1 MMTISLMGYM
11 GSGKT
16 LVSKELSILNNFK
29 IFDLDTE
36 ISKQNNR
43 SITEIFKEKGEIFF
57 RKTEKEVLE
66 KILSSEKNIILSL
79 GGGTP
84 CYYNNIDSINEK
96 TISVFLKT
104 NVKNLAQRLSSEKD
118 KRPLIQNISNEDLP
132 EFIAKHLFE
141 RNPFYNQA
149 KITINT
155 DNLSAIEIAEEILTQ
170 IKQIQ

>member
-1 MMTISLMGYM
+1 M

-104 NVKNLAQRLSSEKD
+104 NVKTLAQRLSSEKD

-155 DNLSAIEIAEEILTQ
+155 DNLSAREIAEEILSQ

>member
-1 MMTISLMGYM
+1 M

-104 NVKNLAQRLSSEKD
+104 NVKTLAQRLSSEKD

-155 DNLSAIEIAEEILTQ
+155 DNLSTKEIAEEILTQ
-170 IKQIQ
+170 IKLIQ

>member
-1 MMTISLMGYM
+1 M

-16 LVSKELSILNNFK
+16 LVSKELSILNNLK

-36 ISKQNNR
+36 ISKQNNS
-43 SITEIFKEKGEIFF
+43 SIAEIFKKKGEIFF

-66 KILSSEKNIILSL
+66 KILSTEKNIILSL

-104 NVKNLAQRLSSEKD
+104 NVKTLAQRLSSEKD

-155 DNLSAIEIAEEILTQ
+155 DNLSAREIAEEILTQ

>member
-1 MMTISLMGYM
+1 M

-16 LVSKELSILNNFK
+16 LVSKELSVLNNFK

-66 KILSSEKNIILSL
+66 KILSTEKNIILSL

-96 TISVFLKT
+96 TISVFLRT
-104 NVKNLAQRLSSEKD
+104 NVKTLAQRLSSEKD

-155 DNLSAIEIAEEILTQ
+155 DNLSAREIAEEILTQ
-170 IKQIQ
+170 IKLIT

>member
-1 MMTISLMGYM
+1 M

-16 LVSKELSILNNFK
+16 LVSKELSVLNNFK

-84 CYYNNIDSINEK
+84 CYYNNIDRINEK

-104 NVKNLAQRLSSEKD
+104 NVKTLAQRLLSEKD

-155 DNLSAIEIAEEILTQ
+155 DNLSAREIAEEILTQ
-170 IKQIQ
+170 IKQIP

>member
-1 MMTISLMGYM
+1 M

-66 KILSSEKNIILSL
+66 KILSTEKNIILSL

-155 DNLSAIEIAEEILTQ
+155 DNLSTKEIAEEILTQ

>member
-1 MMTISLMGYM
+1 MGYM

-16 LVSKELSILNNFK
+16 LVSKELSVLNNFK

-36 ISKQNNR
+36 ISKQNNS
-43 SITEIFKEKGEIFF
+43 SIAEIFKKKGEIFF

-84 CYYNNIDSINEK
+84 CYYNNIDRINEK

-104 NVKNLAQRLSSEKD
+104 NVKTLTQRLSSEKD

-155 DNLSAIEIAEEILTQ
+155 DNLSAREIAEEILTQ
-170 IKQIQ
+170 IKQIP

>member
-1 MMTISLMGYM
+1 M

-16 LVSKELSILNNFK
+16 LVSKELNILNNFK

-66 KILSSEKNIILSL
+66 KILSTEKNIILSL

-84 CYYNNIDSINEK
+84 CYYNNIDHINEK

-104 NVKNLAQRLSSEKD
+104 NVKTLAQRLSSEKD

-155 DNLSAIEIAEEILTQ
+155 DNLSAREIAEEILTQ
-170 IKQIQ
+170 IKLIP

>member
-1 MMTISLMGYM
+1 M

-36 ISKQNNR
+36 ISKQNNPQNAQ
-43 SITEIFKEKGEIFF
+43 IFKKKGEIFF

-84 CYYNNIDSINEK
+84 CYYNNIDRINEK

-104 NVKNLAQRLSSEKD
+104 NVKTLAQRLLSEKD

-155 DNLSAIEIAEEILTQ
+155 DNLSAREIAEEILTQ
-170 IKQIQ
+170 IKLIP

>member
-1 MMTISLMGYM
+1 M

-16 LVSKELSILNNFK
+16 LVSKELSILNNLK

-36 ISKQNNR
+36 ISKQNNS
-43 SITEIFKEKGEIFF
+43 SIAEIFKKKGEIFF

-66 KILSSEKNIILSL
+66 KILSTEKNIILSL

-104 NVKNLAQRLSSEKD
+104 NVKTLAQRLSSEKD

-155 DNLSAIEIAEEILTQ
+155 DNLSAREIAEEILTQ
-170 IKQIQ
+170 IKQIP

>member
-1 MMTISLMGYM
+1 M

-16 LVSKELSILNNFK
+16 LVSKELNILNNFK
-29 IFDLDTE
+29 IFDLDAE

-57 RKTEKEVLE
+57 RKIEKEVLE
-66 KILSSEKNIILSL
+66 KILSTEKNIILSL

-104 NVKNLAQRLSSEKD
+104 NVKTLAQRLSSEKD

-155 DNLSAIEIAEEILTQ
+155 DNLSAREIAEEILTQ
-170 IKQIQ
+170 IKLIP

>member
-1 MMTISLMGYM
+1 M

-16 LVSKELSILNNFK
+16 LVSKELNILNNFK

-36 ISKQNNR
+36 ISKQNNS
-43 SITEIFKEKGEIFF
+43 SIAEIFKKKGEIFF

-96 TISVFLKT
+96 TISIFLKT
-104 NVKNLAQRLSSEKD
+104 NVKTLAQRLSSEKD

-155 DNLSAIEIAEEILTQ
+155 DNLSAREIAEEILTQ

>member
-1 MMTISLMGYM
+1 MGYM

-16 LVSKELSILNNFK
+16 LVSKELSVLNNFK

-66 KILSSEKNIILSL
+66 KILSTEKNIILSL

-104 NVKNLAQRLSSEKD
+104 NVKTLAQRLSSEKD

-155 DNLSAIEIAEEILTQ
+155 DNLSTKEIAEEILTQ

>member
-1 MMTISLMGYM
+1 M

-16 LVSKELSILNNFK
+16 LVSKELNILNNFK

-66 KILSSEKNIILSL
+66 KIISTEKNIILSL

-104 NVKNLAQRLSSEKD
+104 NVKTLAQRLSSEKD

-155 DNLSAIEIAEEILTQ
+155 DNLSAREIAEEILTQ

>member
-1 MMTISLMGYM
+1 M

-16 LVSKELSILNNFK
+16 LVSKELNILNNFK
-29 IFDLDTE
+29 IFDLDAE

-57 RKTEKEVLE
+57 RKIEKEFLE
-66 KILSSEKNIILSL
+66 KILSTEKNIILSL

-104 NVKNLAQRLSSEKD
+104 NVKTLAQRLSSEKD

-155 DNLSAIEIAEEILTQ
+155 DNLSAREIAEEILTQ
-170 IKQIQ
+170 IKLIP

>member
-1 MMTISLMGYM
+1 M

-66 KILSSEKNIILSL
+66 KILSTEKNIILSL

-104 NVKNLAQRLSSEKD
+104 NVKTLAQRLSSEKD

-155 DNLSAIEIAEEILTQ
+155 DNLSTREIAEEILTQ
-170 IKQIQ
+170 IKLIQ

>member
-1 MMTISLMGYM
+1 MGYM

-16 LVSKELSILNNFK
+16 LVSKELNILNNFK
-29 IFDLDTE
+29 IFDLDAE

-57 RKTEKEVLE
+57 RKIEKEVLE
-66 KILSSEKNIILSL
+66 KILSTEKNIILSL

-104 NVKNLAQRLSSEKD
+104 NVKTLAQRLSSEKD

-155 DNLSAIEIAEEILTQ
+155 DNLSAREIAEEILTQ
-170 IKQIQ
+170 IKLIP

>member
-1 MMTISLMGYM
+1 M

-29 IFDLDTE
+29 FFDLDTE

-104 NVKNLAQRLSSEKD
+104 NVKTLAQRLLSEKD

-155 DNLSAIEIAEEILTQ
+155 DNLSAREIAEEILTQ
-170 IKQIQ
+170 IKLIP

>member
-1 MMTISLMGYM
+1 M

-36 ISKQNNR
+36 ISKQNNS
-43 SITEIFKEKGEIFF
+43 SIAEIFKKKGEIFF

-66 KILSSEKNIILSL
+66 KILSTEKNIILSL

-155 DNLSAIEIAEEILTQ
+155 DNLSAREIAEEILTQ
-170 IKQIQ
+170 IKLIP

>member
-1 MMTISLMGYM
+1 M

-36 ISKQNNR
+36 ISKQNNS
-43 SITEIFKEKGEIFF
+43 SIAEIFKKKGEIFF

-66 KILSSEKNIILSL
+66 KILSTEKNIILSL

-84 CYYNNIDSINEK
+84 CYYNNINRINEK
-96 TISVFLKT
+96 TISIFLKT
-104 NVKNLAQRLSSEKD
+104 NVKTLAQRLSSEKD

-155 DNLSAIEIAEEILTQ
+155 DNLSAREIAEEILTQ
-170 IKQIQ
+170 TKLIP

>member
-1 MMTISLMGYM
+1 M

-84 CYYNNIDSINEK
+84 CYYNNIDNINEK

-104 NVKNLAQRLSSEKD
+104 NVKTLAQRLSSEKD

-155 DNLSAIEIAEEILTQ
+155 DNLSAREIAEEILTQ
-170 IKQIQ
+170 IKQIP

>member
-1 MMTISLMGYM
+1 M

-16 LVSKELSILNNFK
+16 LVSKELNILNNFK
-29 IFDLDTE
+29 IFDLDAE

-57 RKTEKEVLE
+57 RKIEKEVLE
-66 KILSSEKNIILSL
+66 KILSTEKNIILSL

-84 CYYNNIDSINEK
+84 CYYNNIDRINEK

-104 NVKNLAQRLSSEKD
+104 NVKTLAQRLSSEKD

-155 DNLSAIEIAEEILTQ
+155 DNLSAREIAEEILTQ
-170 IKQIQ
+170 IKQIP

>member
-1 MMTISLMGYM
+1 M

-16 LVSKELSILNNFK
+16 LVSKELSNLNNLK
-29 IFDLDTE
+29 IFDLDTK

-66 KILSSEKNIILSL
+66 KILSTEKNIILSL

-84 CYYNNIDSINEK
+84 CYYNNINRINEK

-104 NVKNLAQRLSSEKD
+104 NVKTLAQRLSSEKD

-155 DNLSAIEIAEEILTQ
+155 DNLSTKEIAEEILTQ
-170 IKQIQ
+170 IKLIQ

>member
-1 MMTISLMGYM
+1 M

-16 LVSKELSILNNFK
+16 LVSKELNILNNFK

-36 ISKQNNR
+36 IPKQNNS
-43 SITEIFKEKGEIFF
+43 SIAEIFKKKGEIFF

-104 NVKNLAQRLSSEKD
+104 NVKTLAQRLSSEKD

-155 DNLSAIEIAEEILTQ
+155 DNLSAREIAEEILTQ
-170 IKQIQ
+170 IKQIP

>member
-1 MMTISLMGYM
+1 M

-16 LVSKELSILNNFK
+16 LVSKELSVLNNFK
-29 IFDLDTE
+29 NFDLDTE
-36 ISKQNNR
+36 ISKQNNS
-43 SITEIFKEKGEIFF
+43 SITEIFKKKGEIFF

-96 TISVFLKT
+96 TISIFLKT
-104 NVKNLAQRLSSEKD
+104 NVKTLAQRLSSEKD

-155 DNLSAIEIAEEILTQ
+155 DNLSAREIAEEILTQ
-170 IKQIQ
+170 IKLIQ

>member
-1 MMTISLMGYM
+1 MGYM

-36 ISKQNNR
+36 ISKQNNS
-43 SITEIFKEKGEIFF
+43 SIAEIFKKKGEIFF

-66 KILSSEKNIILSL
+66 KILSTEKNIILSL

-104 NVKNLAQRLSSEKD
+104 NVKTLAQRLSSEKD

-155 DNLSAIEIAEEILTQ
+155 DNLSAREIAEEILTQ

>member
-1 MMTISLMGYM
+1 MGYM

-66 KILSSEKNIILSL
+66 KILSTEKNIILSL

-155 DNLSAIEIAEEILTQ
+155 DSLSAREIAEEILTQ
-170 IKQIQ
+170 IKLIQ

>member
-1 MMTISLMGYM
+1 MGYM

-16 LVSKELSILNNFK
+16 LVSKELNILNNFK

-104 NVKNLAQRLSSEKD
+104 NVKTLAQRLSSEKD

>member
-1 MMTISLMGYM
+1 MGYM

-16 LVSKELSILNNFK
+16 LVSKELSVLNNFK

-36 ISKQNNR
+36 ISKQKNR

-66 KILSSEKNIILSL
+66 KILSTEKNIILSL

-104 NVKNLAQRLSSEKD
+104 NVKTLAQRLSSEKD

-155 DNLSAIEIAEEILTQ
+155 DNLSAREIAEEILTQ

>member
-1 MMTISLMGYM
+1 M

-16 LVSKELSILNNFK
+16 LVSKELSNLNNFK

-43 SITEIFKEKGEIFF
+43 SITKIFKEKGEIFF

-66 KILSSEKNIILSL
+66 KILSTEKNIILSL

-104 NVKNLAQRLSSEKD
+104 NVKTLAQRLSSEKD

-155 DNLSAIEIAEEILTQ
+155 DNLSAREIAEEILTQ

>member
-1 MMTISLMGYM
+1 M

-66 KILSSEKNIILSL
+66 KILSTEKNIILSL

-104 NVKNLAQRLSSEKD
+104 NVKTLAQRLSSEKD

-155 DNLSAIEIAEEILTQ
+155 DNLSAREIAEEILTQ
-170 IKQIQ
+170 IKQIP

>member
-1 MMTISLMGYM
+1 M

-66 KILSSEKNIILSL
+66 KILSTEKNIILSL

-96 TISVFLKT
+96 TISIFLKT
-104 NVKNLAQRLSSEKD
+104 NVKTLAQRLSSEKD

-155 DNLSAIEIAEEILTQ
+155 DNLSAREIAEEILTQ

>member
-1 MMTISLMGYM
+1 M

-29 IFDLDTE
+29 FFDLDTE

-104 NVKNLAQRLSSEKD
+104 NVKTLAQRLSSEKD

-155 DNLSAIEIAEEILTQ
+155 DNLSAREIAEEILSQ

>member
-1 MMTISLMGYM
+1 MGYM

-66 KILSSEKNIILSL
+66 KILSTEKNIILSL

-104 NVKNLAQRLSSEKD
+104 NVKTLAQRLSSEKD

-155 DNLSAIEIAEEILTQ
+155 DNLSTKEIAEEILTQ
-170 IKQIQ
+170 IKLIQ

>member
-1 MMTISLMGYM
+1 M

-84 CYYNNIDSINEK
+84 CYYNNIDRINEK

-104 NVKNLAQRLSSEKD
+104 NVKTLAQRLSSEKD
-118 KRPLIQNISNEDLP
+118 KRPLIQNISNEDLS

-155 DNLSAIEIAEEILTQ
+155 DNLSAREIAEEILTQ
-170 IKQIQ
+170 IKLIP

>member
-1 MMTISLMGYM
+1 M

-66 KILSSEKNIILSL
+66 KILSTEKNIILSL

-104 NVKNLAQRLSSEKD
+104 NVKTLAQRLSSEKD

-155 DNLSAIEIAEEILTQ
+155 DNLSAIEIAEEILSQ
-170 IKQIQ
+170 IKQIP

>member
-1 MMTISLMGYM
+1 MGYM

-16 LVSKELSILNNFK
+16 LVSKELNILNNFK

-104 NVKNLAQRLSSEKD
+104 NVKTLAQRLSSEKD

-155 DNLSAIEIAEEILTQ
+155 DNLSTKEIAEEILSQ
-170 IKQIQ
+170 IKQIP

>member
-1 MMTISLMGYM
+1 M

-16 LVSKELSILNNFK
+16 LVSKELSILNNLK

-36 ISKQNNR
+36 ISKQNNS
-43 SITEIFKEKGEIFF
+43 SIAEIFKKKGEIFF

-66 KILSSEKNIILSL
+66 KILSTEKNIILSL

-155 DNLSAIEIAEEILTQ
+155 DSLSAREIAEEILTQ
-170 IKQIQ
+170 IKLIQ

>member
-1 MMTISLMGYM
+1 M

-16 LVSKELSILNNFK
+16 LVSKELSILNNLK

-36 ISKQNNR
+36 ISKQNNS
-43 SITEIFKEKGEIFF
+43 SIAEIFKKKGEIFF

-66 KILSSEKNIILSL
+66 KILSTEKNIILSL

-104 NVKNLAQRLSSEKD
+104 NVKTLAQRLSSEKD

-155 DNLSAIEIAEEILTQ
+155 DNLSAREIAEEILTQ
-170 IKQIQ
+170 IKLIT

>member
-1 MMTISLMGYM
+1 M

-66 KILSSEKNIILSL
+66 KILSTEKNIILSL

-104 NVKNLAQRLSSEKD
+104 NVKTLAQRLSSEKD

-155 DNLSAIEIAEEILTQ
+155 DNLSAREIAEEILTQ